1 MTKKE
6 EIKRTN
12 RAWVFL
18 PDRTKTMFNIYTD
31 KIHSYIKWN
40 KKWWEVIYRPEYG
53 EYEVLWEADLESLKK
68 RGQIT

>member
-1 MTKKE
+1 MTKE
-6 EIKRTN
+6 EIKRKR

-40 KKWWEVIYRPEYG
+40 KKWWIVIYRPEYG
-53 EYEVLWEADLESLKK
+53 EYDVLGEANLEPLKERNEDK
-68 RGQIT
+68 